1 VFREALSNIKQL
13 RDLFGEDFQVSINT
27 SPVQY
32 LSLLSGLEQW
42 PSHLEKLGLPS
53 SAVTAEITEGLMM
66 NAGEE
71 LALKLKTFSNAGIQ
85 VAIDDFGTGY
95 SSLAYIREYDID
107 YLKIDRSF
115 VMNITQ
121 DIESYVLCE
130 IIVILAHKLGMKVIA
145 EGIETEQQRELLLA
159 TGCDYGQG
167 YLFSRPVA
175 IKDFNRLTNPL
186 KTSA

>member
-1 VFREALSNIKQL
+1 
-13 RDLFGEDFQVSINT
+13 
-27 SPVQY
+27 
-32 LSLLSGLEQW
+32 
-42 PSHLEKLGLPS
+42 
-53 SAVTAEITEGLMM
+53 
-66 NAGEE
+66 
-71 LALKLKTFSNAGIQ
+71 
-85 VAIDDFGTGY
+85 
-95 SSLAYIREYDID
+95 
-107 YLKIDRSF
+107 
-115 VMNITQ
+115 MNITQ

-186 KTSA
+186 KTIA